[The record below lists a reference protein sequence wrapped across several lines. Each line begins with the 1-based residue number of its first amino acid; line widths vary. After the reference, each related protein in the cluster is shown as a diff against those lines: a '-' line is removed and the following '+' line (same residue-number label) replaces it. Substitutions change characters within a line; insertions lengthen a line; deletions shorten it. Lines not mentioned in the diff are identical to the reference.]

1 MSKWYEKQ
9 NTMDSSHP
17 YSRIDLHTY
26 LIRIY
31 YTYHQHM
38 EKIPGGAKEEQDYH
52 NENFWGQTHYSSPPK
67 FVG

>member
-1 MSKWYEKQ
+1 MVRERKYDGFKPSLFQDRSPYI
-9 NTMDSSHP
+9 SHK
-17 YSRIDLHTY
+17 
-26 LIRIY
+26 IY

-38 EKIPGGAKEEQDYH
+38 EKIPGGAKEEQKDYH